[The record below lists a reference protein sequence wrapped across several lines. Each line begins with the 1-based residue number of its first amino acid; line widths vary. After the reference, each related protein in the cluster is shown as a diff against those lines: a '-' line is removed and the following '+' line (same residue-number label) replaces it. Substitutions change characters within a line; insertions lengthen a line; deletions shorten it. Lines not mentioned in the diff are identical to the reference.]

1 MSRRGSN
8 EGSIYRRQ
16 DGRWVGAISMG
27 YAPSGRRRRRHVFG
41 KTRAE
46 VVKKLAADTRARSS
60 GVQPEDGR
68 TATGTYL
75 ERWLVDSAQ
84 GRLRPL
90 TFQSYASVTR
100 GHLIPAFRRIPLSKL
115 QPLDVERH
123 LRAELESGLSPHSVR
138 NQHAILRRALNDAVR
153 WGMITR
159 NVAALVTPPRATQDA
174 RHPLSADE
182 AQIFLAAVRDDR
194 LAALYTTAIALGLRQ
209 GELLGL
215 TWEAIDWDRSTLEV
229 RGALQRYD
237 GAFHLTE
244 LKTRRSRRTLSVP
257 APVLA
262 SLRAR
267 QDIQREEQRL
277 AGPGW
282 ERNEFDLIFSTEAGG
297 PLSAASVSR
306 QFKRHLTRAGLRAQR
321 FHDLRHAAASYM
333 AAEGVPIRTAMEI
346 LGHSNIATTAEI
358 YQHVAEESKRDAAER
373 VAGLLWK

>member
-1 MSRRGSN
+1 MSRRGPN
-8 EGSIYRRQ
+8 EGSIYRRE
-16 DGRWVGAISMG
+16 DGRWVAAVSVG
-27 YAPSGRRRRRHVFG
+27 YAPNGRRRRRRVFG
-41 KTRAE
+41 KTRGE
-46 VVKKLAADTRARSS
+46 VVETLTAEKRAHAS

-68 TATGTYL
+68 TTMGAYL
-75 ERWLVDSAQ
+75 ERWLVESAQ
-84 GRLRPL
+84 TRLRPL

-100 GHLIPAFRRIPLSKL
+100 GHLIPAFRRVRLAKL

-123 LRAELESGLSPHSVR
+123 LRAELDAGLSPHSVR

-153 WGMITR
+153 WGMIER
-159 NVAALVTPPRATQDA
+159 NVAALVTPPRAVQNE
-174 RHPLSADE
+174 RRPLTAEE
-182 AQIFLAAVRDDR
+182 AHMFLAAVHGDR
-194 LAALYTTAIALGLRQ
+194 LEALYITAIALGLRQ

-215 TWEAIDWDRSTLEV
+215 AWDAIDWEQCTLEV

-244 LKTRRSRRTLSVP
+244 PKTRRSRRTLSVP
-257 APVLA
+257 PPLLA
-262 SLRAR
+262 ALRAR
-267 QDIQREEQRL
+267 QTIQSEEQDS

-282 ERNEFDLIFSTEAGG
+282 EGNDFHLIVTTEAGR

-306 QFKRHLTRAGLRAQR
+306 QFKQHLTRAGLRAQR

-358 YQHVAEESKRDAAER
+358 YQHVSDDSKHDAAGR
-373 VAGLLWK
+373 IAALLWD